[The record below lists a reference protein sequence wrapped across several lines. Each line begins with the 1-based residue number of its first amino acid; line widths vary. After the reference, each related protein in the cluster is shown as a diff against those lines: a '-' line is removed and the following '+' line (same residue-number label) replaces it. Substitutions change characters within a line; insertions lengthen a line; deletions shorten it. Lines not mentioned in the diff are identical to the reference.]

1 MPKKILE
8 EKVRKCSSFL
18 DQQQLK
24 QFLFQKK
31 NEMNGI
37 EKGTIE
43 IWQRKRKKMRNNF
56 LVPKLK
62 LGKFRR
68 SKSKISLHDNFT
80 F

>member
-43 IWQRKRKKMRNNF
+43 IWQRKRKKNAKQF
-56 LVPKLK
+56 SC
-62 LGKFRR
+62 
-68 SKSKISLHDNFT
+68 SKTKIR
-80 F
+80 